1 MTQHPFPP
9 LPDSLDELLEYAFR
23 HKEQKQDNQALAA
36 FRYIRQWFPD
46 SDAALMATIEIVTL
60 LKDRGAYDEAIQVMG
75 DAKTLSCVQ
84 KDPPLAEEIINTVA
98 YLRIVKNVLLH
109 RYHSLYPYRQI
120 PTDARQE
127 IDEQFRE
134 WRALS

>member
-1 MTQHPFPP
+1 MTDQSLSP
-9 LPDSLDELLEYAFR
+9 LPESLDELLEYAFR
-23 HKEQKQDNQALAA
+23 HKEQQQDAPALAA
-36 FRYIRQWFPD
+36 FRQIRQGFPE
-46 SDAALMATIEIVTL
+46 SDAALMAAIEIVTL
-60 LKDRGAYDEAIQVMG
+60 LKDRAAYDEAIQVMV
-75 DAKTLSCVQ
+75 DAKKLSCVQ

-120 PTDARQE
+120 PADARQE
-127 IDEQFRE
+127 INEQFRE

>member
-1 MTQHPFPP
+1 MTQQSFPP

-23 HKEQKQDNQALAA
+23 HKEQKQDDQALAA
-36 FRYIRQWFPD
+36 FRQIRQSFPD
-46 SDAALMATIEIVTL
+46 SDAALMAAIEIVTL
-60 LKDRGAYDEAIQVMG
+60 LKDRGAYDEAIRVMG
-75 DAKTLSCVQ
+75 EAKTLSCVQ
-84 KDPPLAEEIINTVA
+84 KDSPLAEEIINTVA

-109 RYHSLYPYRQI
+109 RYHSLFPYRQI
-120 PTDARQE
+120 PADARQE